1 VKAAI
6 LRQVRNEDPTKTMT
20 TTRPRRHRLL
30 AALAVIA
37 CTMSVPLTMDAR
49 ATPNLSNLTAEQLA
63 TVQAVNTYFNSMGT
77 IEGKFVQTG
86 PDGSQATGYF
96 VIDRPGKMRFRYYP
110 PSQMDIIAD
119 GKTVAIDDKAAQNQT
134 LLLLSETPLRFLLQ
148 RNIDLTR
155 EAAVHAVAA
164 DDDLITVVLEDS
176 AVYSAG
182 RLTLLFDARSTELK
196 QWTVTDSQG
205 LDTTV
210 AVYEVKADTQTNPEW
225 FRINYSKYK

>member
-1 VKAAI
+1 MKSFRRSLAAA
-6 LRQVRNEDPTKTMT
+6 LLALPLLVAAGPLAAAPN
-20 TTRPRRHRLL
+20 L
-30 AALAVIA
+30 AAL
-37 CTMSVPLTMDAR
+37 TE
-49 ATPNLSNLTAEQLA
+49 EQLA
-63 TVQAVNTYFNSMGT
+63 TVQAVNRYFNSMRT

-110 PSQMDIIAD
+110 PAQLDIIAD
-119 GKTVAIDDKAAQNQT
+119 GKTVAIDDKAVKDQT

-148 RNIDLTR
+148 PNIDLTK
-155 EAAVHAVAA
+155 EATVQTVTA
-164 DDDLITVVLEDS
+164 DEDLITIVIEDT

-182 RLTLLFDARSTELK
+182 RLTLIFDARTTELK

-210 AVYEVKADTQTNPEW
+210 AVYEVKTDTPTNPKW
-225 FRINYSKYK
+225 FEIEYSKYR

>member
-1 VKAAI
+1 
-6 LRQVRNEDPTKTMT
+6 MT
-20 TTRPRRHRLL
+20 TFRRFLS
-30 AALAVIA
+30 AALVALTLIAPEAVSA
-37 CTMSVPLTMDAR
+37 A
-49 ATPNLSNLTAEQLA
+49 PNLSALSTEQRA
-63 TVQAVNTYFNSMGT
+63 TVDAVNHYFNSMRT

-110 PSQMDIIAD
+110 PAQLDIIAD
-119 GKTVAIDDKAAQNQT
+119 GKTVAIDDKAVKNQT

-148 RNIDLTR
+148 PNIDLTT
-155 EAAVHAVAA
+155 EATVQAVAA
-164 DDDLITVVLEDS
+164 DADLITIVIEDT

-182 RLTLLFDARSTELK
+182 RLTLIFDARTTELK

-210 AVYEVKADTQTNPEW
+210 AVYEVKTDTETNPKW
-225 FRINYSKYK
+225 FQIDYSKYK

>member
-1 VKAAI
+1 MSTFRRTVAAG
-6 LRQVRNEDPTKTMT
+6 
-20 TTRPRRHRLL
+20 
-30 AALAVIA
+30 ALALAIA
-37 CTMSVPLTMDAR
+37 LPA
-49 ATPNLSNLTAEQLA
+49 AAGAAPNLANLSSEQKA
-63 TVQAVNTYFNSMGT
+63 TVDAVNRYFNSMRT

-110 PSQMDIIAD
+110 PAQLDIIAD
-119 GKTVAIDDKAAQNQT
+119 GKTVAIDDKAIKDQT

-148 RNIDLTR
+148 ANIDLTQ
-155 EAAVHAVAA
+155 EATVQAVNA
-164 DDDLITVVLEDS
+164 DEDLITVVIEDT
-176 AVYSAG
+176 ALYSAG

-210 AVYEVKADTQTNPEW
+210 AIYEVKVDTETNPKW
-225 FRINYSKYK
+225 FEIEYSKYKN